1 MLIVA
6 LIALL
11 GAGLAVG
18 LIWLARVV
26 RVELTALKTTSS
38 AEFTGLRTESAAQLE
53 ARTAD
58 VDRRLAGLAETVDRR
73 LADLDQKVDRR
84 LESATKTTSAIHER
98 LGKVDAAASQMLERA
113 NDLARLE
120 QALRPPKAR
129 GGFGELLLENLL
141 RDRLPPSAY
150 AVQHTFASG
159 ARVDAVVRVGQ
170 LIPVDSKFPLDNFE
184 RLVSAQ
190 SDGERQLH
198 EKAFARDVRG
208 HVDAIAT
215 KYIRPEEGTY
225 DFAFMYI
232 PTEAVYY
239 ELACGK
245 SGAALQYAHERRVF
259 PVSPSTFVAYLQVI
273 ALGLRGMQIEQ
284 HAHEVMAYVAELGKD
299 FDRFVDDF
307 ETVGTHLGH
316 AQKKYAEAD
325 KRLDKFATKLERASD
340 EVEEL
345 EAMDAIE
352 LDEPA
357 PAIEAA

>member
-1 MLIVA
+1 MLVLLVIV
-6 LIALL
+6 LL
-11 GAGLAVG
+11 GAGLAAG
-18 LIWLARVV
+18 LFWLARVV
-26 RVELTALKTTSS
+26 RAELQALRASSTAEL
-38 AEFTGLRTESAAQLE
+38 TGLRSDSATQLAQ
-53 ARTAD
+53 RTAD
-58 VDRRLAGLAETVDRR
+58 VDRRLAGLSETFDRR

-84 LESATKTTSAIHER
+84 LESTSKTATEIHER
-98 LGKVDAAASQMLERA
+98 LGKVDQAASQMLERA

-141 RDRLPPSAY
+141 RDRLPPTAY
-150 AVQHTFASG
+150 SVQHTFDSG
-159 ARVDAVVRVGQ
+159 VRVDAVVRVGQ
-170 LIPVDSKFPLDNFE
+170 LIPVDSKFPLENFE
-184 RLVSAQ
+184 RLTAAQ
-190 SDGERQLH
+190 GDDERQLH
-198 EKAFARDVRG
+198 EKAFARDVR
-208 HVDAIAT
+208 HHIDAIAT

-245 SGAALQYAHERRVF
+245 TGAILQHAHERRVF

-284 HAHEVMAYVAELGKD
+284 HAHEVMAYVAELGND
-299 FDRFVDDF
+299 FDRFVGDF
-307 ETVGTHLGH
+307 EVVGTHLAH

-325 KRLDKFATKLERASD
+325 KRLDKFAAKLEQASD

-345 EAMDAIE
+345 EALDVD
-352 LDEPA
+352 DEP
-357 PAIEAA
+357 PRAIEAA